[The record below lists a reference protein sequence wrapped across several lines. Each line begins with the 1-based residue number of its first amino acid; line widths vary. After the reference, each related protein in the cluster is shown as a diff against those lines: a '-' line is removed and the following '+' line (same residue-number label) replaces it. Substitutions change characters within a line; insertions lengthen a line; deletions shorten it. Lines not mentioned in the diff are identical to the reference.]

1 MKKMYAIFGLA
12 LAMLTVGCAKDA
24 TNDLVKETVTF
35 KAGIE
40 NSRTS
45 LGELNG
51 TQYPVLWS
59 AGDVVAVNGVAAA
72 PVTGLEDK
80 SPLATIVAQGVA
92 APYSLLYPAH
102 ILGTDGNIAVATEQA
117 YTAGSFAPGSAVLVG
132 YAEAAGNVT
141 LKNLYGFVKV
151 TVNKAAD
158 EVIKSVTLTALG
170 GESVSG
176 TFAVDYKAATI
187 SPLAG
192 KDLVRVSAA
201 EGIPYVDGKAE
212 VIIAVPAGKYAAGF
226 AVKVADAAGKAMEKK
241 AYTAAG
247 VEVEAGVMLNM
258 PALAYAGAEQAVV
271 TVTTA
276 AELQAALEAAA
287 VAETPGHIVFGSDI
301 DMTGATFAS
310 PAEFFGVLDGQG
322 FAVKNWTTERGL
334 VLKNSGVVKN
344 IVIDESCTLTPNY
357 AGQESA
363 DRNVA
368 FVVEDN
374 EEPGLVT
381 GCVNYGKV
389 IATDIS
395 SGAHR
400 LGGVVGVSYGVVNKC
415 INYGL
420 IDVTSPSIGN
430 AQHIGGVVGYA
441 NPNAGTKEAL
451 GKDILA
457 DCINYGEVKV
467 LFPCQPKSVY
477 VGGVLGATQYSKSSA
492 AVYLGQIVNC
502 VNHGAVSYRFETLS
516 SGTYGNVGGVV
527 GYSHATLDGCDN
539 HGKVSFTTPAAD
551 LNQGGT
557 RPAAGGV
564 IGSCVYG
571 VKNCNNYGEL
581 FVEGVWAAGTND
593 NPGAGS
599 QGGSTMAG
607 VVGCSGVYNV
617 YSVDYP
623 VENCN
628 NYGKLDI
635 NNNCKVEGGTK
646 GWHAGVVGYTTN
658 DVKNCHNYAEIS
670 LKHNVYESYTAGVV
684 GETKGGVY
692 NCSSN
697 APVYAEAVNVSKA
710 GGALYFAGIVGYS
723 TIAVEDC
730 HLNADF
736 TAKTNNAD
744 GSLRFAGIVGQ
755 IKTASTR
762 VATISN
768 CTVKEGVK
776 LTFTTDNG
784 KANYC
789 AGIIGLANNG
799 ISNCVNNG
807 DIDIKVTELFT
818 DGDVTYAAGVAAAQ
832 QEDMTGCK
840 NNGNITVD
848 MFQSTGL
855 FYAATVLAD
864 NKKAGAVVS
873 DCHNTGNLTI
883 VNAGNVENVDFIV
896 GHKAEETTFDA
907 ASCTNTGVVTVNG
920 TVLGGG
926 AAVELSID
934 GKRWALPS
942 SFGELLAGVPTAV
955 FFVDMGVTM
964 PGKLI
969 VALDLESVYGPDA
982 AGVAQ
987 AQPGMVLDYTVVPT
1001 DATSGKVVI
1010 AQANNAGDVTNIE
1023 LPYSALTENSVKVD
1037 FAAMGFGISV
1047 CDCTLFTKNVMVQ

>member
-102 ILGTDGNIAVATEQA
+102 ILGADGNIAVATEQA

-334 VLKNSGVVKN
+334 VLKNNGVVKN
-344 IVIDESCTLTPNY
+344 IVIDASCVLNAP
-357 AGQESA
+357 A
-363 DRNVA
+363 DSGSNVA
-368 FVVEDN
+368 LIVEDI
-374 EEPGLVT
+374 EEPGIVS
-381 GCVNYGKV
+381 GCVNHGNV
-389 IATDIS
+389 IVSDVSATARRI
-395 SGAHR
+395 
-400 LGGVVGVSYGVVNKC
+400 GGVVGVSYGIVNDC
-415 INYGL
+415 INYGK
-420 IDVTSPSIGN
+420 IDVTSPAVNNG
-430 AQHIGGVVGYA
+430 QFIGGVIGYA
-441 NPNAGTKEAL
+441 NPNAGSKEAL
-451 GKDILA
+451 GKDIIT

-467 LFPCQPKSVY
+467 LFPCQPKKVY
-477 VGGVLGATQYSKSSA
+477 VGGVLGATQITASTA
-492 AVYLGQIVNC
+492 AVNLGQIINC
-502 VNHGAVSYRFETLS
+502 VNHGEVSYRFETLS
-516 SGTYGNVGGVV
+516 SGTYANVGGVI
-527 GYSHATLDGCDN
+527 GYAQANIEGCDN

-551 LNQGGT
+551 LTQGGT

-564 IGSCVYG
+564 IGCNVFG

-581 FVEGVWAAGTND
+581 FVEGVWAAGTAD
-593 NPGAGS
+593 AEGAGS
-599 QGGSTMAG
+599 QAGSSFGG
-607 VVGCSGVYNV
+607 VVGCSGVCKV
-617 YSVDYP
+617 YKADYP

-635 NNNCKVEGGTK
+635 NDNCKVEGGTK
-646 GWHAGVVGYTTN
+646 GWHAGVVGYTAN
-658 DVKNCHNYAEIS
+658 DVKNCHNYAELS
-670 LKHNVYESYTAGVV
+670 LKHNVYENFTAGVV
-684 GETKGGVY
+684 GEAMGGVY

-710 GGALYFAGIVGYS
+710 GGSLYFAGIVGYS

-762 VATISN
+762 KATITN

-789 AGIIGLANNG
+789 GGIIGLTNNG

-818 DGDVTYAAGVAAAQ
+818 DDDVTYAAGVAAAQ

-864 NKKAGAVVS
+864 NKKEGAVVS

-896 GHKAEETTFDA
+896 GHKADNTTYDA

-934 GKRWALPS
+934 GKRWSLPS

-1037 FAAMGFGISV
+1037 FTAMGFGISV